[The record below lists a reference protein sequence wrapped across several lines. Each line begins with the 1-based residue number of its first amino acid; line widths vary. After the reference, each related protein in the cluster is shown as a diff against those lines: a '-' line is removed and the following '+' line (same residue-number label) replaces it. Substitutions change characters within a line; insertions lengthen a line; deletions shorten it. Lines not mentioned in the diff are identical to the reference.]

1 VNQELYFELILIVL
15 FTAFSVIR
23 INYNLKAR
31 RAGYRTVIEESK
43 LYSILLSIFIC
54 YEVFT
59 LFLYLLFPQTLSW
72 GELNLPYWLR
82 WAGPFFG
89 FCSLALFVWVHKSL
103 SANFSRKIR
112 IAEEQRLVTSGPY
125 RFLRHPMYAAF
136 YLLHLAVF
144 FLTSNWFLGAS
155 WTVFLTVIIF
165 MRINREEKLL
175 IEKFKEEY
183 LFYMQRT
190 GRFIPVFW
198 KRKKKAEGLTSK
210 DAL

>member
-1 VNQELYFELILIVL
+1 VNQELNFELILIVL
-15 FTAFSVIR
+15 FTAFSIIR

-89 FCSLALFVWVHKSL
+89 FCSLALFVWVHKNL
-103 SANFSRKIR
+103 GANFSRKIR
-112 IAEEQRLVTSGPY
+112 IAEEQRIVTSGPY

-136 YLLHLAVF
+136 YLLHLAMF